1 VPSEP
6 GLRVAN
12 DIYRRIIRELL
23 GLSEIRAPMY
33 CCCTGRK
40 HKNKPNPKEG
50 QRTALL
56 PDDMASM
63 AHIATCKYLGGQIAT
78 HDAALRL
85 TVSIIKALPT
95 VYARTEQ
102 SKIIENG
109 RMDLVVHHIDGRKPI
124 HYDMTVANPL
134 AASHVQSAAA
144 RTLAIGNQ
152 RDYDKNQKWNE
163 RSEKAGYGFLALV
176 YEVTGGM
183 TKITERTY
191 RAWAGLLNS
200 VEPYQPVNF
209 AAPTRMSYWQ
219 QLFSILLVTGRDRGS
234 QNLLKH
240 AIKDQPVPIP
250 HPDYPSSQSSSYH
263 QSPTSS
269 RSDTPPRTWK
279 SSPSF

>member
-1 VPSEP
+1 
-6 GLRVAN
+6 
-12 DIYRRIIRELL
+12 
-23 GLSEIRAPMY
+23 
-33 CCCTGRK
+33 
-40 HKNKPNPKEG
+40 
-50 QRTALL
+50 
-56 PDDMASM
+56 
-63 AHIATCKYLGGQIAT
+63 
-78 HDAALRL
+78 
-85 TVSIIKALPT
+85 
-95 VYARTEQ
+95 
-102 SKIIENG
+102 
-109 RMDLVVHHIDGRKPI
+109 
-124 HYDMTVANPL
+124 MTVANPL

-144 RTLAIGNQ
+144 RTLAVGNQ
-152 RDYDKNQKWNE
+152 RDYDKNKKWNE

-191 RAWAGLLNS
+191 RAWAGLLNT

-269 RSDTPPRTWK
+269 GSDSPPQTWK